1 MIPTPYRLADVPD
14 GWTGWIRG
22 RVTGEASLV
31 APLSRRRCVYYR
43 LLAKAEEDLAAIGQ
57 RAAGTTLLLDDGS
70 GRAIVDVTGA
80 YIQLVYDVVDMVRDS
95 DLLRSVG
102 VRRPYLLREGVL
114 EVGQELVV
122 HGRCMRD
129 VDRDPRRM
137 RDYRSNPETLVRV
150 LGAGHVRLWVT
161 EVE

>member
-22 RVTGEASLV
+22 RIAGADTLV
-31 APLSRRRCVYYR
+31 APLSSRRCVYFH
-43 LLAKAEEDLAAIGQ
+43 LLAKADDDMAAIGQ
-57 RAAGTTLLLDDGS
+57 RAGGGPLTLDDGT
-70 GRAIVDVTGA
+70 GRAIVDLAGA
-80 YIQLVYDVVDMVRDS
+80 YVHVRYDVIEQVQDS
-95 DLLRSVG
+95 ALLRSVG

-114 EVGQELVV
+114 EAGQELVV
-122 HGRCMRD
+122 HGRCQRD

-137 RDYRSNPETLVRV
+137 QDYRSPPPTLVRIV
-150 LGAGHVRLWVT
+150 RGAQVRPWVT